1 MVKEDLDQ
9 KFKDARDPFRL
20 VFVCSMWITGFDAPS
35 CSTIYLDKPMRNHT
49 LMQTIARANRVFGQK
64 VNGLIVDYG
73 DVFKDLK
80 KALAIYGTDAGGGIK
95 EGDTPIKDKEAQI
108 EQLKQAIEQAAA
120 FCLEKGIN
128 PSRIQS
134 AQGFEKV
141 KLLDDAVEAVLVS
154 GESKRRYLALAI
166 GLNKLYK
173 AILPDVR
180 ANEFSAQRALFVV
193 IAEKILSLTPKPDI
207 SEVIGAIESLLD
219 ESIEAEG
226 YTVDS
231 EDDLRIV
238 DLSKI
243 DFDKLKDIFR
253 RNRKNTVTESLV
265 SAIESRLSQMVN
277 LNRTRID
284 YLEKF
289 QKMIEEYNS
298 GACDKDAFFENLMKF
313 IKDLN
318 DEDKRGMKEGLSDEE
333 LAIFDLLIKPEIK
346 LDQKELQKVKEVA
359 RDLLK
364 RLKEEKLVL
373 DWRKRMQSRALVKL
387 SIQDALDQLPRAYT
401 KELYQQKCEVVYN
414 HIFESY
420 YGSGQSIY
428 ALAA

>member
-1 MVKEDLDQ
+1 M
-9 KFKDARDPFRL
+9 
-20 VFVCSMWITGFDAPS
+20 
-35 CSTIYLDKPMRNHT
+35 
-49 LMQTIARANRVFGQK
+49 
-64 VNGLIVDYG
+64 
-73 DVFKDLK
+73 
-80 KALAIYGTDAGGGIK
+80 
-95 EGDTPIKDKEAQI
+95 
-108 EQLKQAIEQAAA
+108 
-120 FCLEKGIN
+120 
-128 PSRIQS
+128 
-134 AQGFEKV
+134 
-141 KLLDDAVEAVLVS
+141 
-154 GESKRRYLALAI
+154 
-166 GLNKLYK
+166 
-173 AILPDVR
+173 
-180 ANEFSAQRALFVV
+180 
-193 IAEKILSLTPKPDI
+193 
-207 SEVIGAIESLLD
+207 
-219 ESIEAEG
+219 
-226 YTVDS
+226 
-231 EDDLRIV
+231 RIV
-238 DLSKI
+238 DISKI

-289 QKMIEEYNS
+289 QKMIDEYNS

-333 LAIFDLLIKPEIK
+333 LAIFDLLTKPEIK
-346 LDQKELQKVKEVA
+346 LDQKELHKVKEVA

-387 SIQDALDQLPRAYT
+387 SIEDALDQLPRAYT

>member
-1 MVKEDLDQ
+1 M
-9 KFKDARDPFRL
+9 
-20 VFVCSMWITGFDAPS
+20 
-35 CSTIYLDKPMRNHT
+35 
-49 LMQTIARANRVFGQK
+49 
-64 VNGLIVDYG
+64 
-73 DVFKDLK
+73 K
-80 KALAIYGTDAGGGIK
+80 KALAIYGTDSGGGIK

-108 EQLKQAIEQAAA
+108 EHLKQAIEQAAA
-120 FCLEKGIN
+120 FCLEKGID

-193 IAEKILSLTPKPDI
+193 IAEKILSLNPKPDI

-226 YTVDS
+226 YTVNS

-238 DLSKI
+238 DISKI

-265 SAIESRLSQMVN
+265 SAIESRLS
-277 LNRTRID
+277 
-284 YLEKF
+284 
-289 QKMIEEYNS
+289 
-298 GACDKDAFFENLMKF
+298 
-313 IKDLN
+313 
-318 DEDKRGMKEGLSDEE
+318 
-333 LAIFDLLIKPEIK
+333 
-346 LDQKELQKVKEVA
+346 
-359 RDLLK
+359 
-364 RLKEEKLVL
+364 
-373 DWRKRMQSRALVKL
+373 
-387 SIQDALDQLPRAYT
+387 
-401 KELYQQKCEVVYN
+401 
-414 HIFESY
+414 
-420 YGSGQSIY
+420 
-428 ALAA
+428 

>member
-1 MVKEDLDQ
+1 
-9 KFKDARDPFRL
+9 
-20 VFVCSMWITGFDAPS
+20 
-35 CSTIYLDKPMRNHT
+35 
-49 LMQTIARANRVFGQK
+49 
-64 VNGLIVDYG
+64 VD
-73 DVFKDLK
+73 
-80 KALAIYGTDAGGGIK
+80 I
-95 EGDTPIKDKEAQI
+95 
-108 EQLKQAIEQAAA
+108 
-120 FCLEKGIN
+120 
-128 PSRIQS
+128 
-134 AQGFEKV
+134 
-141 KLLDDAVEAVLVS
+141 
-154 GESKRRYLALAI
+154 
-166 GLNKLYK
+166 
-173 AILPDVR
+173 
-180 ANEFSAQRALFVV
+180 
-193 IAEKILSLTPKPDI
+193 
-207 SEVIGAIESLLD
+207 
-219 ESIEAEG
+219 
-226 YTVDS
+226 
-231 EDDLRIV
+231 
-238 DLSKI
+238 SKI

-333 LAIFDLLIKPEIK
+333 LAIFDLLTKPKIK

-387 SIQDALDQLPRAYT
+387 SIEDALDQLPRAYT

>member
-1 MVKEDLDQ
+1 M
-9 KFKDARDPFRL
+9 
-20 VFVCSMWITGFDAPS
+20 
-35 CSTIYLDKPMRNHT
+35 
-49 LMQTIARANRVFGQK
+49 
-64 VNGLIVDYG
+64 
-73 DVFKDLK
+73 
-80 KALAIYGTDAGGGIK
+80 LASD
-95 EGDTPIKDKEAQI
+95 
-108 EQLKQAIEQAAA
+108 
-120 FCLEKGIN
+120 
-128 PSRIQS
+128 
-134 AQGFEKV
+134 
-141 KLLDDAVEAVLVS
+141 
-154 GESKRRYLALAI
+154 ESKRRYLAIAI

-180 ANEFSAQRALFVV
+180 ANEFSNQRALFVV

-238 DLSKI
+238 DISKI
-243 DFDKLKDIFR
+243 DFDKLKSIFK
-253 RNRKNTVTESLV
+253 RNRKNTVTDSLV
-265 SAIESRLSQMVN
+265 NAIESRLSQMVN

-284 YLEKF
+284 YMEKF
-289 QKMIEEYNS
+289 QKMINEYNS

-313 IKDLN
+313 IKELN

-333 LAIFDLLIKPEIK
+333 LAIFDLLTKPEMK
-346 LDQKELQKVKEVA
+346 LDHKELQMVKGVA

-387 SIQDALDQLPRAYT
+387 SIEDALDQLPRAYT
-401 KELYQQKCEVVYN
+401 KELYLQKCESVYH
-414 HIFESY
+414 HIFEAY

-428 ALAA
+428 AQAT